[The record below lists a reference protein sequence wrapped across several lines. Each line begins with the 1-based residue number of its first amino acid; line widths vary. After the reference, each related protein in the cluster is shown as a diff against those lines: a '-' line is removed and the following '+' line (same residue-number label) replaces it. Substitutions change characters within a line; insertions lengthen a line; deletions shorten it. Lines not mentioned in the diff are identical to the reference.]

1 MLTAYIRAS
10 MRKARY
16 EALDDGSFFG
26 TIEGFQGLWA
36 NENTL
41 EACRE
46 ELRSV
51 FEDWLLLALRE
62 GDDLPTMDG
71 ISLNLAQTA

>member
-16 EALDDGSFFG
+16 EALDDG
-26 TIEGFQGLWA
+26 
-36 NENTL
+36 
-41 EACRE
+41 
-46 ELRSV
+46 

-71 ISLNLAQTA
+71 ISLNLPARDLAHVTDS

>member
-1 MLTAYIRAS
+1 MRQAS
-10 MRKARY
+10 Y
-16 EALDDGSFFG
+16 ELLDDGTFFG
-26 TIEGFQGLWA
+26 TIQGFQGLWV
-36 NENTL
+36 NGDTL

-62 GDDLPTMDG
+62 GDDLPTLDG

>member
-1 MLTAYIRAS
+1 MRQAS
-10 MRKARY
+10 Y
-16 EALDDGSFFG
+16 ELLDDGTFFG
-26 TIEGFQGLWA
+26 AIQGFQGLWA
-36 NENTL
+36 NGGTL

-62 GDDLPTMDG
+62 GDDLPTLDG

>member
-1 MLTAYIRAS
+1 MLTAYIRAG

-16 EALDDGSFFG
+16 EVFDDDTFFG
-26 TIEGFQGLWA
+26 TIEGFQGRWA
-36 NENTL
+36 NEDTL
-41 EACRE
+41 ESCRE
-46 ELRSV
+46 ELRSA

-62 GDDLPTMDG
+62 GDDLPTLDG